1 MDIGFIL
8 KRSGQIVWRHKFLW
22 ALGFLV
28 SLNGVLLNA
37 GRLLFGAK
45 ASALGRELLIW
56 LQQPDIAAMPLD
68 VDITPQLIG
77 QVTFWSIVLVFVVFI
92 GFWLAATWAEA
103 AVIQAVKAVEADE
116 PVGLTS
122 SLRQGYHWLG
132 RFIAIDA
139 IAFFPWFVLAL
150 VIMLLMILLT
160 LVIGWQAV
168 NLAEWSSLAL
178 IMGLGLLCV
187 IPLTLLLVPVG
198 WLTLIYRTL
207 AFRDAA
213 LLEHDVRGSIR
224 HTWQVIKRQ
233 FGLAA
238 ATLVVLWAVKTAVSW
253 ATELLF
259 WPVLGLTAVFN
270 LPDPLTWLL
279 NGFIFLLITLIEAIF
294 AAYIAVAW
302 TLAYAAW
309 AGMDES

>member
-1 MDIGFIL
+1 MDIGFLL

-28 SLNGVLLNA
+28 SLNGVLLNV
-37 GRLLFGAK
+37 GRLIFGAK
-45 ASALGRELLIW
+45 ASALGQELLVW
-56 LQQPDIAAMPLD
+56 LQQPDISTMPLD
-68 VDITPQLIG
+68 IDATPQLIG

-103 AVIQAVKAVEADE
+103 AVILAVKAVETGE
-116 PVGLTS
+116 PVGLVS
-122 SLRQGYHWLG
+122 SLRRGYRWLG

-139 IAFFPWFVLAL
+139 VAFFPWFVLAL
-150 VIMLLMILLT
+150 VIMLLLILLT

-168 NLAEWSSLAL
+168 NQAEWSSLAL
-178 IMGLGLLCV
+178 TMGLGMLCL
-187 IPLTLLLVPVG
+187 IPLTLLLAPVG

-213 LLEHDVRGSIR
+213 LLEHDVRGAVR
-224 HTWQVIKRQ
+224 HTWQVIRRQ

-253 ATELLF
+253 AVELLF
-259 WPVLGLTAVFN
+259 WPVWGLTAVFN

-279 NGFIFLLITLIEAIF
+279 NGLIFLLVTLLEAVL

-309 AGMDES
+309 AQRE